1 MKWTIS
7 GIHPPRF
14 ISEFALTT
22 EIITFCATM
31 KCRTPG
37 RWTLFEPRARRCAFF
52 LDPPAIL
59 QIVWKSL
66 RRTMQL
72 CTPLGVNI
80 YVYVGA

>member
-1 MKWTIS
+1 
-7 GIHPPRF
+7 
-14 ISEFALTT
+14 
-22 EIITFCATM
+22 M